1 MNQKQKDDGR
11 ADSAA
16 QWRLPT
22 VDELMTLVSP
32 RRDAD
37 LFGET
42 GWFWSS
48 SPNAS
53 NTNVAWF
60 VDFYDG
66 NVYWYYK
73 NFSNRVRLVRADKAI
88 ALDESIA
95 ADAPDRLQDNA
106 DGTHTDRRTGLVWRS
121 EPEPGLYEWDQAIE
135 IAEGGLV

>member
-22 VDELMTLVSP
+22 VEELITLASP

-48 SPNAS
+48 SPYAYL
-53 NTNVAWF
+53 TDGAWF
-60 VDFYDG
+60 VSFSNGDVNWDSKDY
-66 NVYWYYK
+66 
-73 NFSNRVRLVRADKAI
+73 SNRVRLVCAGSALVIDKTI
-88 ALDESIA
+88 AE
-95 ADAPDRLQDNA
+95 DAPDRLYNNG
-106 DGTHTDRRTGLVWRS
+106 DGTHTDRRSGLVWRS
-121 EPEPGLYEWDQAIE
+121 EPEPGLYEWYQAIE
-135 IAEGGLV
+135 IAEGGVV